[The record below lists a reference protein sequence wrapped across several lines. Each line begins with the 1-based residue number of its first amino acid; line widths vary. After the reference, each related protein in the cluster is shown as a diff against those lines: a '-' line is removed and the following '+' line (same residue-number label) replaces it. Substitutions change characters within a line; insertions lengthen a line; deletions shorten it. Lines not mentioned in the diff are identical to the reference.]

1 MYKIYHLNVWLA
13 LEEGKWA
20 RTVFKRFCT
29 NNGEKKSFGHEGKK
43 QDSIFQYFYNYAY
56 QTRMKIQTSW
66 SPQ

>member
-1 MYKIYHLNVWLA
+1 MYDLLW
-13 LEEGKWA
+13 
-20 RTVFKRFCT
+20 KRANEHGQFLKYSAQIM
-29 NNGEKKSFGHEGKK
+29 EKKNHLAMMEKK